1 MDNDLSNNPL
11 LNAMDKEK
19 LEFIMNFA
27 SKDKPN
33 NMKDAMPFLLANMN
47 IAKKKN
53 INFTNSEIKLIAEI
67 LTKDLSSEEKSKVN
81 RIMSMMLK

>member
-1 MDNDLSNNPL
+1 MSP
-11 LNAMDKEK
+11 EK

-33 NMKDAMPFLLANMN
+33 NMKDAMPFLMANMTQAKQQN
-47 IAKKKN
+47 IQFSKP
-53 INFTNSEIKLIAEI
+53 EIQLIAEI
-67 LTKDLSSEEKSKVN
+67 LTKNLPQNEKDKVN